1 MSLDDYEGFDT
12 RIDWPTPELAAALAL
27 LPLGRALDLGCGH
40 GTEALQLA
48 CAGWTVVGVDRQ
60 VKALAEARRRRENLG
75 ISSSRLELKRGSALA
90 FRERRPGGFSLVLD
104 RLLLINLRVAE
115 RPALLRTAAH
125 ALAPGGVF
133 LLRWHFLPDGH
144 ERGDWGARPW
154 EASSLT
160 RTERRVAER
169 WFRPA
174 RELPFTGMA
183 SPWQATSDGSILH
196 PTPLKMSLF
205 ALVRTEAQAP
215 RR

>member
-40 GTEALQLA
+40 ATEALQLA
-48 CAGWTVVGVDRQ
+48 CGGWTVVGVDRQ

-75 ISSSRLELKRGSALA
+75 VSSSRLELKRGSALA

-104 RLLLINLRVAE
+104 RLLLINLRAAE

-144 ERGDWGARPW
+144 ERGDWGARRW
-154 EASSLT
+154 EESSLT

-205 ALVRTEAQAP
+205 ALVRTESPAP

>member
-1 MSLDDYEGFDT
+1 MGLDDYEGFDT
-12 RIDWPTPELAAALAL
+12 RVDWPTPELAAVLAL
-27 LPLGRALDLGCGH
+27 LPVGRALDLGCGH

-48 CAGWTVVGVDRQ
+48 AAGWTVVGVDRQ
-60 VKALAEARRRRENLG
+60 PTALAEARRRRENLG
-75 ISSSRLELKRGSALA
+75 ISPSRLELKRGSALR
-90 FRERRPGGFSLVLD
+90 FREPRPGGFSLVLD
-104 RLLLINLRVAE
+104 RLLLINLRAAE

-144 ERGDWGARPW
+144 ERGDWGARRW
-154 EASSLT
+154 EESSLT
-160 RTERRVAER
+160 RTERRLAER
-169 WFRPA
+169 WFHPA
-174 RELPFTGMA
+174 RELPFTGLA

-205 ALVRTEAQAP
+205 ALARTEAPAP